1 MYLTHQLNVLSGN
14 TSFITSKVHQKFI
27 KKFTECWVPDVLG
40 KSNLS
45 GDLGHIKN
53 TSFKVK
59 YIGNLSRFQPKQMET
74 KYNIMVLLSGP
85 EPQRTLLE
93 EKLFNELKN
102 YKGKVLFVRGV
113 LNEIDK
119 ISAPENFRIV
129 NYMLSNE
136 LEKALNESD
145 SIISRSG
152 YSTIMDLA
160 ALGKKAFFIPTPGQ
174 FEQEYLAKYLSEKNV
189 TPFINQGDFRKDYLN
204 DLGKYSG
211 LNLINTNL
219 NLSLFKL
226 FKSE

>member
-1 MYLTHQLNVLSGN
+1 M
-14 TSFITSKVHQKFI
+14 
-27 KKFTECWVPDVLG
+27 PDVLG

-189 TPFINQGDFRKDYLN
+189 TPFINQGDFRKDCLN